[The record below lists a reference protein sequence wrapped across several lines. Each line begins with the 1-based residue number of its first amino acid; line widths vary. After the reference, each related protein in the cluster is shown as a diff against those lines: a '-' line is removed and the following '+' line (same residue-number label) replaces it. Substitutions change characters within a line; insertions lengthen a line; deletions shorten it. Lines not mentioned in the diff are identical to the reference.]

1 MPVRI
6 LYKKAVVI
14 CKDDKCIELS
24 KEEFKELRKML
35 RGLEIVEEEVEEYE
49 VGEEEEKEEK
59 EEKGLLE
66 VLFGK

>member
-6 LYKKAVVI
+6 SYKKAVVI

-24 KEEFKELRKML
+24 REELKELKKLL
-35 RGLEIVEEEVEEYE
+35 RGLEVAEEEVEEYE